1 MFTGLVEQ
9 VGTVAT
15 AAATERGLRLTITS
29 TWTDLVDGES
39 IAINGACL
47 TVTGLAPVAGGS
59 GFTVEAVT
67 TTIERTA
74 IGSWRS
80 GRQVNLERALR
91 AGDRL
96 GGHLV
101 QGHVDGVG
109 TVVRIETAGDARLL
123 DIEVPDAVAAAT
135 IPLGSVTVDGV
146 SLTVNGIPGPGVIQ
160 VSVIPYTLE
169 HTSLGTLVPGD
180 AVHLEGDVI
189 GKYVQAMLARR
200 AAP

>member
-1 MFTGLVEQ
+1 
-9 VGTVAT
+9 
-15 AAATERGLRLTITS
+15 
-29 TWTDLVDGES
+29 
-39 IAINGACL
+39 
-47 TVTGLAPVAGGS
+47 
-59 GFTVEAVT
+59 VEAVS

-74 IGSWRS
+74 IGSWRP
-80 GRQVNLERALR
+80 GRRVNLERALR

-109 TVVRIETAGDARLL
+109 TVKKIETAGDALL
-123 DIEVPDAVAAAT
+123 IDIEVPDAVAGAT

-146 SLTVNGIPGPGVIQ
+146 SLTVNGMPEPGVIQ
-160 VSVIPYTLE
+160 VSIIPYTLE
-169 HTSLGTLVPGD
+169 HTSLGALVPGD

-200 AAP
+200 ATP